1 MSSKDQNLSHY
12 SLDVQ
17 NRSDLKIGIVT
28 SDWNSDITL
37 QLLSACKET
46 LMKEGI
52 LESLIYEIH
61 VPGAFEL
68 PTGARML
75 DDKNNLDAV
84 ICLGCII
91 KGETHH
97 DQYISQA
104 VANGL
109 MQLGVLRSKPFI
121 FGVLTPNN
129 IEQAR
134 ERTGG
139 SHGNKGV
146 EAAATAIKMATL
158 KRELK
163 TSSKP
168 IGFS

>member
-28 SDWNSDITL
+28 SDWNEDITL

-52 LESLIYEIH
+52 LESHVYEIH

-104 VANGL
+104 VANGI

-139 SHGNKGV
+139 IHGNKGV

-163 TSSKP
+163 TSSTR